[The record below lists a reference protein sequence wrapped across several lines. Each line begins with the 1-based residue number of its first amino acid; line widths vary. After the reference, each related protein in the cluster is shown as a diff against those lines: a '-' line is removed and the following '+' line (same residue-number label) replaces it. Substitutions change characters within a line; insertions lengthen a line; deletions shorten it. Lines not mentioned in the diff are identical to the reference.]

1 MPETSR
7 LDPRQATAAR
17 NVEAILDAVQVLLQR
32 RQELT
37 ISAVATEAGVSRPTV
52 YSHFPERRQMVEA
65 LVERTVAR
73 AMAAVAPAEPESG
86 PAADALRRLLLTSW
100 QQIALHQE
108 IAQAASDHLSAE
120 SMRRTHAAAR
130 AIIASVIE
138 RGRAEGAFRSDLPI
152 DWCVSALLAL
162 VHAGAEEVRAGR
174 LAADE
179 AIDLLQRTVLAA
191 LATDRAE

>member
-7 LDPRQATAAR
+7 LDSRQAIAAR

-37 ISAVATEAGVSRPTV
+37 ISAIATEAGVSRPTV

-65 LVERTVAR
+65 LVERTVGR
-73 AMAAVAPAEPESG
+73 AMAAVAPTEPQSG
-86 PAADALRRLLLTSW
+86 PAADALRRLLLASW
-100 QQIALHQE
+100 QQIALHQQ
-108 IAQAASDHLSAE
+108 IAQAASDHLGAE
-120 SMRRTHAAAR
+120 SMRRTHEAAR
-130 AIIASVIE
+130 SIIASVIE

-162 VHAGAEEVRAGR
+162 VHAAAEEVRAGR
-174 LAADE
+174 LAADA
-179 AIDLLQRTVLAA
+179 AIDLLQRTVLAV
-191 LATDRAE
+191 LATDGAE